1 MSKKRIVLILS
12 SLAGIFLFLACVL
25 WLFFQDEDKRFESCL
40 SSFFCQE
47 LSGNTLTLHYTL
59 KNPQAYGIDDVPV
72 SLGALGTSPEEYGA
86 SLENTIQRI
95 SSYDRSHLSSENQL
109 TYDVLL
115 EYLETALSTAP
126 YLLYEEPLT
135 PLTGVQSQLPILL
148 SEYPFYDRQDV
159 DTYLALLSQM
169 PSYFTSVL
177 KFEKEK
183 SENGL
188 FMPSYCA
195 DAILEECRAFLSQ
208 GDDCYLYDT
217 FASRLEDLNLPDS
230 ERNTYIETHRSVME
244 SSVFPAYAL
253 LTDELISLRD
263 TGANQEGLCHLS
275 GGKDY
280 YQLLAA
286 AETGSSR
293 TVPELQRMT
302 IRQMNDDLTAMQE
315 VYASLPEDPSLSSD
329 LLNPQGITF
338 GESNPAA
345 ILADLEGKLSG
356 NFPAPP
362 DVSVE
367 IKYVEEAMEEYLSPA
382 FYMIP
387 PIDHSSEN
395 VIYINR
401 GHMPDDLT
409 LFTTLAHE
417 GYPGHLYQTV
427 YYAAQDPPPVRS
439 LLGYGGYTEG
449 WATYSEMISY
459 YYAPV
464 SREEATIFQ
473 KNSSLILGL
482 YALADM
488 GIHYDGWSLPDTMVF
503 FQSYGITDIS
513 AIQDIYELIVADPAN
528 YLKYYIGYLEFLELK
543 KDAIDAW
550 GKGFSQMRFHQEVLT
565 LGPASFDLLRD
576 YLF

>member
-1 MSKKRIVLILS
+1 MSKKRIVLIVS
-12 SLAGIFLFLACVL
+12 SLSGIFLLLAGVL
-25 WLFFQDEDKRFESCL
+25 WLFFQSEDKRFESCL
-40 SSFFCQE
+40 TSFFCQE

-59 KNPQAYGIDDVPV
+59 KNPQAYGLDNVPV
-72 SLGALGTSPEEYGA
+72 SLGSFGISSSDYSA

-95 SSYDRSHLSSENQL
+95 SSYDRSRLSEENQL

-115 EYLETALSTAP
+115 EYLETSLDSAP

-148 SEYPFYDRQDV
+148 SEYPFYDNSDI
-159 DTYLALLSQM
+159 DIYLELLSQI
-169 PSYFTSVL
+169 PAYFTSL
-177 KFEKEK
+177 LEFESAK
-183 SENGL
+183 SEAGL
-188 FMPSYCA
+188 FMPSYCV
-195 DAILEECRAFLSQ
+195 DTILEECRAFLDQ

-217 FASRLEDLNLPDS
+217 FISRLEELKLSDS
-230 ERNTYIETHRSVME
+230 EKKEYIDAHKSAIE
-244 SSVFPAYAL
+244 SSVFPAYTL
-253 LTDELISLRD
+253 LADGLSSMENN
-263 TGANQEGLCHLS
+263 GMNQEGLCHLP

-280 YQLLAA
+280 YQALTAS
-286 AETGSSR
+286 ETGSTR
-293 TVPELQRMT
+293 TIPELQELT
-302 IRQMNDDLTAMQE
+302 VRQMNDDLSAMQRI
-315 VYASLPEDPSLSSD
+315 YASLPEDPSLSSD
-329 LLNPQGITF
+329 LMNPQGIAF
-338 GESNPAA
+338 EESNPAA
-345 ILADLEGKLSG
+345 ILSGLEGKLSDD
-356 NFPAPP
+356 FPSSP
-362 DVSVE
+362 DVSVK
-367 IKYVEEAMEEYLSPA
+367 IKYVQESMEEYLSPA

-387 PIDHSSEN
+387 PIDHSSDN

-427 YYAAQDPPPVRS
+427 YYASQDPPPVRS
-439 LLGYGGYTEG
+439 LLNYGGYTEG

-459 YYAPV
+459 YYAPI
-464 SREEATIFQ
+464 SKEQATLFQ

-488 GIHYDGWSLPDTMVF
+488 GIHYDGWSLADTVVF
-503 FQSYGITDIS
+503 FQSYGITDTNT
-513 AIQDIYELIVADPAN
+513 IQDIYELIVADPAN

-550 GKGFSQMRFHQEVLT
+550 GKDFSQIRFHQEVLT

-576 YLF
+576 YMF